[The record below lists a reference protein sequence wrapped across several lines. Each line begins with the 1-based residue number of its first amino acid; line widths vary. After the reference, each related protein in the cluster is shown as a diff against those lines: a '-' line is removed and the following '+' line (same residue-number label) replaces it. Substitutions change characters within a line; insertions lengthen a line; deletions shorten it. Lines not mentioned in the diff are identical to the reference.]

1 MSFVLAVCCTS
12 VVTRRHR
19 QGRTRQRRQFP
30 PEWKSFAYLPTLDKK
45 IKNSLI

>member
-19 QGRTRQRRQFP
+19 QGRTRQQFP
-30 PEWKSFAYLPTLDKK
+30 PELGKALPTYLPLHRQK
-45 IKNSLI
+45 IISLI